1 MSLKMYHIQEN
12 IIEYEKLSC
21 SRPHCAI
28 RSHNHVEN
36 TQTLAEFLN
45 YLPHFW
51 TISRRYNL
59 DNKNLIKTYKYFAYS
74 DKVNKEEIVEFIKDM
89 LDKINNEHKDIELKK
104 LRVLYLYSILS
115 TRNPN
120 KFIKQCP
127 KLFSAVSIGFSR
139 AIIGAEDELFSEQM
153 AKITL

>member
-1 MSLKMYHIQEN
+1 MSYVKGN
-12 IIEYEKLSC
+12 INEYEKLSC
-21 SRPHCAI
+21 SRSHCAI
-28 RSHNHVEN
+28 RSHNHVED
-36 TQTLAEFLN
+36 TRTFAEFLN

-51 TISRRYNL
+51 TISRRYKL

-74 DKVNKEEIVEFIKDM
+74 DNVSKDEIKEFIKDIS
-89 LDKINNEHKDIELKK
+89 DKINNETKDIELKK

-120 KFIKQCP
+120 KFIRQFP
-127 KLFSAVSIGFSR
+127 ELFSAVNNAFSR
-139 AIIGAEDELFSEQM
+139 VILDAKDDLFSEQM

>member
-1 MSLKMYHIQEN
+1 MFRTQEN

-28 RSHNHVEN
+28 RSHNHVEDAR
-36 TQTLAEFLN
+36 TFAEFLN

-59 DNKNLIKTYKYFAYS
+59 DNKKLIKTYKYFDYS
-74 DKVNKEEIVEFIKDM
+74 DNVSKEEIIEFIKDI
-89 LDKINNEHKDIELKK
+89 LDKINNETKDIELKK
-104 LRVLYLYSILS
+104 LRILYLYSILS

-120 KFIKQCP
+120 KIIKQSP
-127 KLFSAVSIGFSR
+127 KLFSAVNDAFNR
-139 AIIGAEDELFSEQM
+139 AIIGLKDELFSEQM

>member
-1 MSLKMYHIQEN
+1 MFHTQEN
-12 IIEYEKLSC
+12 IVEYEKLSC

-28 RSHNHVEN
+28 RSHNHIED
-36 TQTLAEFLN
+36 TRTFAEFLN

-51 TISRRYNL
+51 TISRRYDL
-59 DNKNLIKTYKYFAYS
+59 DNKNLIKTYKYFDYS
-74 DKVNKEEIVEFIKDM
+74 DNVSKDEIVRFIKDI
-89 LDKINNEHKDIELKK
+89 LDKINNETKDIELKK

-115 TRNPN
+115 TRNSN
-120 KFIKQCP
+120 KIIKQSP
-127 KLFSAVSIGFSR
+127 KLFSAVNEAFSR

>member
-1 MSLKMYHIQEN
+1 MFHTQEN

-28 RSHNHVEN
+28 RSHNHVED
-36 TQTLAEFLN
+36 TRTFAEFLN

-51 TISRRYNL
+51 TISRRYDL
-59 DNKNLIKTYKYFAYS
+59 DNKNLIKTYKYFSYS
-74 DKVNKEEIVEFIKDM
+74 DNVSKEEIIEFIKDI
-89 LDKINNEHKDIELKK
+89 LDKINNETKDVELKK
-104 LRVLYLYSILS
+104 LRVLYLYSMLS
-115 TRNPN
+115 TRNLN
-120 KFIKQCP
+120 KIIKQSP
-127 KLFSAVSIGFSR
+127 KLFSAVNDAFNR